1 MGMILSPA
9 RKCAR
14 VIKKFQ
20 SEFSGIP
27 VGRLSPGTVEAEL
40 TSLDFIKSA
49 DVFIDGNNSLNIFV
63 TQREPIMRL
72 LTPEGHSMYID
83 REGTTMP
90 ASLHYSPRV
99 LVAFA
104 DVPRDRDTLQLK
116 RPGMEKDLF
125 YLANTIMDDR
135 ILNALIEEIIID
147 DQGQWTMVP
156 NWDLPEFISETW
168 SSWMKRL
175 KHLKNSTRTYYLLKV
190 GTNIRQL
197 I

>member
-1 MGMILSPA
+1 
-9 RKCAR
+9 
-14 VIKKFQ
+14 
-20 SEFSGIP
+20 
-27 VGRLSPGTVEAEL
+27 
-40 TSLDFIKSA
+40 
-49 DVFIDGNNSLNIFV
+49 
-63 TQREPIMRL
+63 
-72 LTPEGHSMYID
+72 MYID

-147 DQGQWTMVP
+147 DQGQW
-156 NWDLPEFISETW
+156 DLPEFISETW